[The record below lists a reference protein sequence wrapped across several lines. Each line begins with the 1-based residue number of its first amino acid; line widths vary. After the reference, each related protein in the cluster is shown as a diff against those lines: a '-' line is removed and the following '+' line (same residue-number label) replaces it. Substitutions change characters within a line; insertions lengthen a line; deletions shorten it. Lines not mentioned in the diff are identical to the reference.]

1 MFNIS
6 LPRLPSLKGLV
17 GSASPAVKLPAVEIH
32 DVETAAEKRPRT
44 LKHLLRANH
53 ANHSVIYREGRARN
67 GTAQLLGGAYMFGAS
82 AEQMNEIY
90 DKESEQLE
98 PWRDSPGE
106 ISRHD
111 WRDFLGKREYQRA
124 FVDFFEDQL
133 VQYSYDWKKML
144 EDFLFAGDEP
154 LINNF
159 VAGIGHPLVHLS
171 YAYELKSRTLAIEA
185 LALNCCYYN
194 FLHKYLDDPKYTRPS
209 ANPTSSLT
217 EIFERVA
224 ADKRFDNLFDG
235 PGGANIESVFDQAEE
250 AILEHWNSWQMGSS
264 GRSSGGPTSPT
275 ATSSPP
281 PSSTASPQTTPT
293 PSAPRPSLTAQFAEA
308 QKLAT
313 ILLLAKSSSGDR
325 KRRYDFYLSSLLTTT
340 HALRV
345 LLPLIPSRWHGPL
358 LRQWLLLALSIFIAQ
373 LRPPLRTPSTTE
385 EELVAELEDGRGW
398 HDVGNCVLKGRYAGD
413 VAYVSVLRSFQA
425 AGQTWREDRRFYLA
439 SAVRFATE
447 FDGWGGFGRVG
458 GEEEAKIHTRSRAA
472 SVVVGDAPGM
482 ASTADGVG
490 SPYVGGIGGA
500 GGAVSG
506 GGGGGGGGVS
516 VSTSTGGRTRKG
528 SVTQGR
534 TEEWVGSLTA
544 TAPPVLE
551 EEEGLGFPGFPFSG
565 GLRSTSAGT
574 AVSTSAA
581 SGASAN
587 ASGLG
592 ASVASIHPEP
602 VRRTNRTRKSSSAG
616 ERERR
621 RKSGSASSGSASG
634 GSSGGR

>member
-17 GSASPAVKLPAVEIH
+17 GSAGPSVKLPTVEIH

-67 GTAQLLGGAYMFGAS
+67 GTAELLGAAYMFGAS

-98 PWRDSPGE
+98 PWRDAPGE
-106 ISRHD
+106 ISRYD

-124 FVDFFEDQL
+124 YIDFFEDQL

-194 FLHKYLDDPKYTRPS
+194 FLHKYLNDPKYTRPS

-224 ADKRFDNLFDG
+224 VDKRFNDLFDG
-235 PGGANIESVFDQAEE
+235 PGSANIEGVFEHAEE
-250 AILEHWNSWQMGSS
+250 AILEHWNSWQIGSS
-264 GRSSGGPTSPT
+264 GRNSGGPTSPT
-275 ATSSPP
+275 ASAP
-281 PSSTASPQTTPT
+281 PSSNASPQASTAPT
-293 PSAPRPSLTAQFAEA
+293 PSTTRPSLTAQFAEA

-345 LLPLIPSRWHGPL
+345 LIPLIPSRWHAPL
-358 LRQWLLLALSIFIAQ
+358 LRQWLLFALSIFIAQ
-373 LRPPLRTPSTTE
+373 LRPPLRTPSTAE
-385 EELVAELEDGRGW
+385 DELVDDLEDGRGW
-398 HDVGNCVLKGRYAGD
+398 HDVANCVLKGRYSGD

-439 SAVRFATE
+439 ASVRFATE

-458 GEEEAKIHTRSRAA
+458 GEEEARLHTRSRAA
-472 SVVVGDAPGM
+472 SVVVGDVSGM
-482 ASTADGVG
+482 TSTADAG
-490 SPYVGGIGGA
+490 SPYVGGIGINIGGGIGGGNGVGGNHSSTA
-500 GGAVSG
+500 GGRA
-506 GGGGGGGGVS
+506 
-516 VSTSTGGRTRKG
+516 RKG

-565 GLRSTSAGT
+565 GLRSASAGT
-574 AVSTSAA
+574 ALSTSAA
-581 SGASAN
+581 SGM
-587 ASGLG
+587 G
-592 ASVASIHPEP
+592 AGGMSMGNSVASIHPEP
-602 VRRTNRTRKSSSAG
+602 VRKTHRTRKSSLAG

-634 GSSGGR
+634 SSGGR

>member
-250 AILEHWNSWQMGSS
+250 AILEHWNSWQMGS
-264 GRSSGGPTSPT
+264 T
-275 ATSSPP
+275 
-281 PSSTASPQTTPT
+281 
-293 PSAPRPSLTAQFAEA
+293 QFAEA

-447 FDGWGGFGRVG
+447 FDGWGGFG
-458 GEEEAKIHTRSRAA
+458 
-472 SVVVGDAPGM
+472 
-482 ASTADGVG
+482 
-490 SPYVGGIGGA
+490 
-500 GGAVSG
+500 
-506 GGGGGGGGVS
+506 
-516 VSTSTGGRTRKG
+516 
-528 SVTQGR
+528 
-534 TEEWVGSLTA
+534 
-544 TAPPVLE
+544 
-551 EEEGLGFPGFPFSG
+551 
-565 GLRSTSAGT
+565 
-574 AVSTSAA
+574 
-581 SGASAN
+581 
-587 ASGLG
+587 
-592 ASVASIHPEP
+592 
-602 VRRTNRTRKSSSAG
+602 
-616 ERERR
+616 
-621 RKSGSASSGSASG
+621 
-634 GSSGGR
+634 